1 MNLLVDTHVL
11 IWLLN
16 RSPEITDHHIELV
29 TDPDNSIF
37 LSAVS
42 IFEMTTKARIG
53 KLHLPARYMANA
65 AHVFDDFGYL
75 PLNLV
80 PAHADLAGR
89 LPGLHKD
96 PFDRLLAAQAI
107 VEDMPIMTIDTR
119 IRDLGAK
126 VVW

>member
-53 KLHLPARYMANA
+53 KLHLPARYMTNA